1 MESLT
6 ATEVEIKG
14 VRFQIRKLLPDE
26 AFTLYETLRPA
37 LSTVSKIDW
46 GPLELTSGDAF
57 KASVATLTTK
67 QIITICMDVI
77 TAIPADTVKAIR
89 PQLFQHVL
97 FTSEAVPT
105 PRPLHGNVDVAF
117 KDLGPFYIYEVLI
130 RSLAVNFTESWAD
143 IESRLFSS
151 SPASI
156 PSPSET

>member
-1 MESLT
+1 MDSLT

-26 AFTLYETLRPA
+26 AFDLYETIRPA
-37 LSTVSKIDW
+37 LSTIGKIDW

-57 KASVATLTTK
+57 KESVKNLTTK

-77 TAIPADTVKAIR
+77 TAIPTETVKAIR
-89 PQLFQHVL
+89 PQLFKHVL
-97 FTSEAVPT
+97 FTSESVPT
-105 PRPLHGNVDVAF
+105 ARPLHGNVDVAF
-117 KDLGPFYIYEVLI
+117 KDLGPFYIYELLI

-143 IESRLFSS
+143 IESRLFSGS
-151 SPASI
+151 LDSI